1 MPTIILNKKQFV
13 EYVEGLIDDGE
24 SVLLTTEVG
33 SMEYTKKSY
42 KVLYHY
48 APDAFDKNTGIGELS
63 RGKNI
68 SFCITKTEKLKHE
81 TKNS

>member
-1 MPTIILNKKQFV
+1 MPTVILNKKQFI
-13 EYVEGLIDDGE
+13 EYVEDLIGDGE

-48 APDAFDKNTGIGELS
+48 APDAFEKSTGVGELS

-68 SFCITKTEKLKHE
+68 SICVTKSEKLKN
-81 TKNS
+81 K